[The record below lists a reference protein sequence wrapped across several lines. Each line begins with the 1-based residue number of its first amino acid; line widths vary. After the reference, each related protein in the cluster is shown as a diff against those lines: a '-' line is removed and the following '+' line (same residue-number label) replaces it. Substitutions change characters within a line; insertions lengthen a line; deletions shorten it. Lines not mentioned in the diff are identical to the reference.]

1 MKSIR
6 NLKLLMNVGLLAA
19 AFGLFAGQAKAQSV
33 YTGKFTLP
41 FEARWGSEVLQPG
54 NYTIAL
60 DDSTRAPGLLVLRGE
75 GKEAFIVASATD
87 FNSKYSNDSKL
98 ILVDNGSGYAVQTL
112 VAGEAGIT
120 MSYALPKVKNV
131 KTGRMQG
138 LKRTVPVMIATN

>member
-33 YTGKFTLP
+33 YKGKFTLP
-41 FEARWGSEVLQPG
+41 FAARWGSEVLQPG

-60 DDSTRAPGLLVLRGE
+60 GDSARAPGLLVLRGE
-75 GKEAFIVASATD
+75 GKQAFILASATEFD
-87 FNSKYSNDSKL
+87 NANSDSSKL

-120 MSYALPKVKNV
+120 ASYAIPKAKNV
-131 KTGRMQG
+131 KTGRMQE
-138 LKRTVPVMIATN
+138 LKRMVSVMIASN